1 MTSRGLVLGFGL
13 VWGFHPVL
21 SGGFDEVEGADDVGL
36 DEGLR
41 AFDGVVDVA
50 FGREVDDALD
60 VVLGKE
66 GFYEG
71 FVADVAFDE
80 GVVGECF
87 GFFEVVK
94 VSRIG
99 EFVEVDEVVLGVFLG
114 KVWHEVGADK
124 AGATSD

>member
-1 MTSRGLVLGFGL
+1 MESRGLVLGFGL

-71 FVADVAFDE
+71 FVADVTFDE

-87 GFFEVVK
+87 GFFEVVE
-94 VSRIG
+94 VARIG

-114 KVWHEVGADK
+114 KVWNEVGADK
-124 AGATSD
+124 AGAASD

>member
-1 MTSRGLVLGFGL
+1 MESRGLGLGFGL

-50 FGREVDDALD
+50 FCREVDDTLD

-71 FVADVAFDE
+71 FVTDVAFDE

-87 GFFEVVK
+87 GFFKVVK
-94 VSRIG
+94 VSCIG

-124 AGATSD
+124 ASAASD